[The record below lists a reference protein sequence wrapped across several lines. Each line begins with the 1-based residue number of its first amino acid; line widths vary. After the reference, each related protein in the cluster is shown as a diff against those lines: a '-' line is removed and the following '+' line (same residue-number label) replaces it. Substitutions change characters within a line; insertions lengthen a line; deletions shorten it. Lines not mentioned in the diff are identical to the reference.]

1 MFKKDTH
8 SPWLDIAVFAV
19 MVGFFLFSA
28 ARLLNKNSA
37 EVQQEKAA
45 VIPEA
50 EAVAIPANFQEERAP
65 ASEGKNAVT
74 EIQLPC
80 IKSDTYKQSTD
91 ADFIRISGSA
101 CSQKKIKV
109 TAGHGRNLS
118 NGSEI
123 LCFVDRDSDRV
134 STNYFQLS
142 PGLNKVELDLVWS
155 NGAKRRSLVEIQKL
169 IE

>member
-8 SPWLDIAVFAV
+8 SPWLDLAVFAV
-19 MVGFFLFSA
+19 IVGFFLFSA
-28 ARLLNKNSA
+28 ARLLKKNPA
-37 EVQQEKAA
+37 EAQQPKPAENTE
-45 VIPEA
+45 PEA
-50 EAVAIPANFQEERAP
+50 VVPPRFHEEREP
-65 ASEGKNAVT
+65 ASAGKNAVT

-80 IKSDTYKQSTD
+80 FVANTYKETTG
-91 ADFIRISGSA
+91 AEFIRISGSA
-101 CSQKKIKV
+101 CSQKKLKV

-123 LCFVDRDSDRV
+123 LCFVDKDKDRV

-142 PGLNKVELDLVWS
+142 PGINKVELDLVWS